1 MFMTDASRKAVM
13 LAAIFWMC
21 AFQNPAPGFA
31 QAVLQTVEFDG
42 NRHFSQR
49 TLLKFSGLRA
59 GQPYSPELAEAAA
72 RKILENLAAAG
83 YYFCNL
89 DSVKQNWSED
99 SSRVSL
105 RYYLS
110 EGKRIVLKD
119 LTIVGET
126 ETQGEESIRMTQ
138 PGKPLFVGELE
149 ADLWTYLT
157 AEEENGHPFA
167 RLDLQKLDFA
177 ADSLTVNVRLIPGPR
192 VTIGDVEI
200 AGLEHTKPRVVARE
214 TRIRPG
220 DLFSPARIEKAM
232 HRVRR
237 LPFVDEISEPA
248 LVVLGSDRYNLL
260 FNVKEARSNTFDGVV
275 GYQPGAQGEKGQVT
289 GLLHLEFQNLFG
301 TARKARIHWEQP
313 TENRQALEFFYE
325 EPWVLNFPFSLWVD
339 FRQEIEDTLYLTRNI
354 SGGVNW
360 PALEILTLK
369 GSLFQEEVL
378 PDSAGRRDLGLYRAR
393 TTGGALELE
402 YDTRNVPEN
411 PTAGLY
417 YRSYASVSRKEYESA
432 APQSSVDLRR
442 YEADGD
448 WSVRLIGRQILNL
461 QIHGRHL
468 QSDEKPIPLPD
479 LYRLGGAQSLR
490 GYREDQFAGSTTGW
504 ASLEYRFW
512 LDKLSRLHAFFN
524 LGYYEYEPSP
534 AISADV
540 KAWLWGYGVGFRQET
555 RIGVIGFDF
564 ALGEEDV
571 LATAKVHFRLINRF

>member
-1 MFMTDASRKAVM
+1 MIMTDGIRKKTLLTAV
-13 LAAIFWMC
+13 IWMI
-21 AFQNPAPGFA
+21 ALQTAAPGFA
-31 QAVLQTVEFDG
+31 QAILQNVEFAG

-49 TLLKFSGLRA
+49 TLMKFAGLRA
-59 GQPYSPELAEAAA
+59 GQSYYPEAAEAAA
-72 RKILENLAAAG
+72 LRILENLTAEG
-83 YYFCNL
+83 YYFCVV
-89 DSVKQNWSED
+89 DSVTQAWSKD

-110 EGKRIVLKD
+110 EGNRIILKD
-119 LTIVGET
+119 LSIAGEM
-126 ETQGEESIRMTQ
+126 ELEGEEPIHVAL
-138 PGKPLFVGELE
+138 PGKPFFVADFET
-149 ADLWTYLT
+149 DLWAYLT
-157 AEEENGHPFA
+157 QEEERGHPFA
-167 RLDLQKLDFA
+167 RLDLQKLDLID
-177 ADSLTVNVRLIPGPR
+177 DSLNVRARLIPGPR
-192 VTIGDVEI
+192 VTIENVEI
-200 AGLEHTKPRVVARE
+200 AGLEHTRPRVIARE

-220 DLFSPARIEKAM
+220 DLYSPGRIEKAIQ
-232 HRVRR
+232 RVRR

-260 FNVKEARSNTFDGVV
+260 FNVKEARSNTFDGVL
-275 GYQPGAQGEKGQVT
+275 GYQPGVQDETGQVT

-313 TENRQALEFFYE
+313 TKNRQALEFYYE
-325 EPWVLNFPFSLWVD
+325 EPWVLGFPFHLWAD
-339 FRQEIEDTLYLTRNI
+339 FRQAIEDTLYLTRGF
-354 SGGVNW
+354 SGGANW

-378 PDSAGRRDLGLYRAR
+378 PDSAGRRDLGLYRAK
-393 TTGGALELE
+393 TIGGALELE

-417 YRSYASVSRKEYESA
+417 YRSYASISRKEYESS
-432 APQSSVDLRR
+432 APQNSVDLRR

-448 WSVRLIGRQILNL
+448 WSVRIIGRQILNL

-512 LDKLSRLHAFFN
+512 LDKFSRLHAFFN
-524 LGYYEYEPSP
+524 LGYYEYESLPE
-534 AISADV
+534 ISDRV
-540 KAWLWGYGVGFRQET
+540 KAWIWGYGVGFRQET

-571 LATAKVHFRLINRF
+571 LSTAKVHIRLMNRF